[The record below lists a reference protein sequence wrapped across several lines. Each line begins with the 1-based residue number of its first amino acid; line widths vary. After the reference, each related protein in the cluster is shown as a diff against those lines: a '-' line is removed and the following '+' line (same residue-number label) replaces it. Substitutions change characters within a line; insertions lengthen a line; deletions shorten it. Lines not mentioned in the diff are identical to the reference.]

1 MDGAERGIII
11 SDANNHALSN
21 IPMEQIERF
30 VDLYTS
36 AKKERKFT
44 LDIERAD
51 RIKNTLFGIYDFIKV
66 RSVGARGTIYYRK
79 KPNDKIGETSYRKL
93 SQMDVDNMVRD
104 MYLKLYDKTPANKI
118 KETVETVKIGVINE
132 MENLNDSVVQI
143 SEDLFW
149 DMEDAELIEIPD
161 PACMRMLFDGERS
174 VKIDEIIDP
183 VVKGTYRRVL
193 ENLNE
198 YDGNVIPYEI
208 GGGDEDVHLSKD
220 SFSFAPFWTWANED
234 IETFNDLLKSVACC
248 FMADKPKGAFVLI
261 GLTRNGKSTFIKML
275 HMLFGWN
282 NTSAVKLADL
292 QNHHKNMTLMT
303 TMLNAP
309 DEEDEGKGAE
319 LLQAQ
324 SYFKSIASHEPIL
337 LDVLYSQEP
346 QRVETN
352 FMSFYP
358 MNHFPE
364 WKGSGATAC
373 MKRTLPLFFNNDLS
387 KYDRGGR
394 DFAKETFNG
403 LFFSHLLGVVLAIA
417 HYYHNKPMQ
426 FSDKMREN
434 QEAVAEEVDNTSLY
448 LDRFMS
454 WFNGYSKKGLVY
466 TDYQMWCNE
475 RDLRWQER
483 KVFMHALSMRN
494 PKETS
499 YTTFEGERLT
509 MYRLGEREGKDFFY
523 EDRKINELYG
533 KTVEEVILG
542 EENKNNGRSV
552 IALLDYH
559 KDAEENKMGG
569 KNGE

>member
-1 MDGAERGIII
+1 MEGAETGVVI
-11 SDANNHALSN
+11 SDANNQALAG
-21 IPMEQIERF
+21 IPIEQINQF
-30 VDLYTS
+30 VNQYNNS
-36 AKKERKFT
+36 KKERGFT
-44 LDIERAD
+44 ADIERAD
-51 RIKNTLFGIYDFIKV
+51 RVKNELYKIYDFVKV
-66 RSVGARGTIYYRK
+66 RNVGVHGTIYYRL
-79 KPNDKIGETSYRKL
+79 KPISGSGESTYRKL
-93 SQMDVDNMVRD
+93 SQIDVDNMVRD
-104 MYLKLYDKTPANKI
+104 MYLKLYRKTPANKI

-132 MENLNDSVVQI
+132 MESLNNNVIQI
-143 SEDLFW
+143 SKDLFW
-149 DMEDAELIEIPD
+149 DLDEAEIVDALD
-161 PACMRMLFDGERS
+161 QACMRMLFDGERQ
-174 VKIDEIIDP
+174 VNIDEVVNP
-183 VVKGTYRRVL
+183 VVKGTYKKVL
-193 ENLNE
+193 KNLQE
-198 YDGNVIPYEI
+198 FDGDIVPYEVS
-208 GGGDEDVHLSKD
+208 GDDKDPHLSKD
-220 SFSFAPFWTWANED
+220 ALSFAPFWTWANED
-234 IETFNDLLKSVACC
+234 LETFNDMLKSVACC
-248 FMADKPKGAFVLI
+248 FMVDKPKGAFVLI

-309 DEEDEGKGAE
+309 DEEDEGKGSE

-394 DFAKETFNG
+394 DFAKETFDG
-403 LFFSHLLGVVLAIA
+403 LFFSHLLGTVLAIA
-417 HYYHNKPMQ
+417 HYYHEKPMH

-434 QEAVAEEVDNTSLY
+434 QETVAEEVDNISLY

-466 TDYQMWCNE
+466 TDYQMWCDE
-475 RDLRWQER
+475 KDLRWQDR

-499 YTTFEGERLT
+499 YTTFEGDRLT

-523 EDRKINELYG
+523 EERRVNELYG
-533 KTVEEVILG
+533 KTVKEIILG
-542 EENKNNGRSV
+542 EENRNNGKSVVAQLDYYKEAKNNREGNE
-552 IALLDYH
+552 D
-559 KDAEENKMGG
+559 
-569 KNGE
+569 GE